1 MQIKKCLAL
10 VLALMLTVSLFSV
23 SMIPSVNAVA
33 GDVTRFE
40 GETTSYVVSD
50 GATAAKG
57 TFSPGGN
64 SISGDG
70 YLQVSGGGVGEYV
83 TYTVSTMNAG
93 SYSMSWQYRSHDGNP
108 GVVQVSVNGTNI
120 GDPISTYATKK
131 NAMLLVTVGDVELNE
146 GDNTI
151 TFTLTGT
158 TSGDRITVDYFEF
171 TEKDS
176 RSVVGITNPDTLNLT
191 YGDPYLLPQS
201 VSLQMSDNTTE
212 EVEVSWDISEFT
224 PAIVGTYVL
233 TGSLPATVSNPDK
246 LAPSLTV
253 VIGEK
258 PENITY
264 LSDLTPT
271 SESFS
276 WAGKWVDAAVEYKAY
291 TLQMNGVATYQVK
304 GVSAN
309 ATAKIAYAVPVDA
322 VTFESYV
329 GITGAAS
336 GQCTFAV
343 YLDGEDVTPANVSG
357 VVFTRDSEAEKISL
371 NVQGKSSLEIRI
383 LQSGDSVNGANGTY
397 SDAKFIMRN
406 DPKADYTAVN
416 AAIEAA
422 EKIDRTQYT
431 VASCKAVDAA
441 VAAVVTGKYATEQAE
456 VDAMAA
462 AIENAISQLAPKS
475 AYTLSD
481 VWTFKNE
488 DKTLYDLESE
498 KQITMYTTTGE
509 LWDSPRVYTNM
520 LLTDAGEGDFSVTT
534 KLSFAPDTDY
544 QSAGL
549 IVYASDEEIFSV
561 QRRYHSG
568 HGNNCVCGVDVQA
581 GSPSENAVA
590 DTAVGSDIYL
600 KIVRTGTSFEASWS
614 TDNSTWET
622 VWTKEHE
629 GLSGAVQVGLFT
641 GKGGNKAETAEIPAT
656 FRDFTLNDTVVA
668 FAASI
673 YADYTAVDAA
683 LDKAAALT
691 EGDYTEASW
700 AKLQTAV
707 NAVVRDLTASE
718 QATVDGYAAAI
729 EEAILALVPA
739 SAEMELTIG
748 AGMVTAAAEG
758 KYDITWNARILLPDD
773 KLAEDI
779 NAAGVKFK
787 NYGVYYS
794 TGKDV
799 LDDYKNASADQ
810 IRKIVFAQGEDVD
823 VYTAY
828 GFRLKNVTENRVR
841 AAMFYIEY
849 ELNGQSYIL
858 LSTVDEVLA
867 VIAA

>member
-1 MQIKKCLAL
+1 MSAQQRLRPVRPRIPFGLYDTYENKDSTYTDATPDNIK
-10 VLALMLTVSLFSV
+10 
-23 SMIPSVNAVA
+23 NAVFTKDTNA
-33 GDVTRFE
+33 QKISVDVTGYNYIMIRFE
-40 GETTSYVVSD
+40 KVND
-50 GATAAKG
+50 D
-57 TFSPGGN
+57 N
-64 SISGDG
+64 SSAHG
-70 YLQVSGGGVGEYV
+70 
-83 TYTVSTMNAG
+83 
-93 SYSMSWQYRSHDGNP
+93 
-108 GVVQVSVNGTNI
+108 
-120 GDPISTYATKK
+120 TYA
-131 NAMLLVTVGDVELNE
+131 
-146 GDNTI
+146 
-151 TFTLTGT
+151 
-158 TSGDRITVDYFEF
+158 
-171 TEKDS
+171 
-176 RSVVGITNPDTLNLT
+176 
-191 YGDPYLLPQS
+191 
-201 VSLQMSDNTTE
+201 
-212 EVEVSWDISEFT
+212 
-224 PAIVGTYVL
+224 
-233 TGSLPATVSNPDK
+233 
-246 LAPSLTV
+246 
-253 VIGEK
+253 
-258 PENITY
+258 
-264 LSDLTPT
+264 
-271 SESFS
+271 
-276 WAGKWVDAAVEYKAY
+276 
-291 TLQMNGVATYQVK
+291 
-304 GVSAN
+304 
-309 ATAKIAYAVPVDA
+309 
-322 VTFESYV
+322 
-329 GITGAAS
+329 
-336 GQCTFAV
+336 
-343 YLDGEDVTPANVSG
+343 
-357 VVFTRDSEAEKISL
+357 
-371 NVQGKSSLEIRI
+371 
-383 LQSGDSVNGANGTY
+383 
-397 SDAKFIMRN
+397 DAKFLME
-406 DPKADYTAVN
+406 DAPKADYTAVN

-475 AYTLSD
+475 AHTLSD

-498 KQITMYTTTGE
+498 KQITMYATTGD

-520 LLTDAGEGDFSVTT
+520 LLTDASEGNFTATVQLTFS
-534 KLSFAPDTDY
+534 PDTDY

-549 IVYASDEEIFSV
+549 IVYGSDAEIFSV

-568 HGNNCVCGVDVQA
+568 HNGNCICGVSVTS
-581 GSPSENAVA
+581 GNPSESSVS
-590 DTAVGSDIYL
+590 DTGAETIYL
-600 KIVRTGTSFEASWS
+600 KVERTGNSLAGYWS
-614 TDNSTWET
+614 TDNTEWTT
-622 VWTKEHE
+622 VWTKENAS
-629 GLSGAVQVGLFT
+629 LSGTVQVGLYT
-641 GKGGNKAETAEIPAT
+641 GKGGDSPKAAEIPAT

-729 EEAILALVPA
+729 EAAILALVPT
-739 SAEMELTIG
+739 SVEMSLTIG

-787 NYGVYYS
+787 NYGVYYA

-799 LDDYKNASADQ
+799 LADYKNASADQ

-858 LSTVDEVLA
+858 LSTVNEVVA
-867 VIAA
+867 VITA